1 MRKYRNGKKTAFGGT
16 VARRER
22 DNTNRRQTYARIRDS
37 KHGKTVERFTA
48 LWPNYGSS
56 LKVRFSDSDVDG
68 VRDTITPSRR
78 ARSVGEYIE
87 YTVTEIPQWI
97 EWGTGTVNYINL
109 TNNWSTYK

>member
-22 DNTNRRQTYARIRDS
+22 DNTNRRQTYARLRDS

-48 LWPNYGSS
+48 LWPNYGSC
-56 LKVRFSDSDVDG
+56 LKVRFSDSDEDG
-68 VRDTITPSRR
+68 VRDTITPNRR
-78 ARSVGEYIE
+78 ARSVGEYRAA
-87 YTVTEIPQWI
+87 EIPQWI
-97 EWGTGTVNYINL
+97 EWGTGTINYINL